1 MSSVMSSPRF
11 LINRGFGSESGTFP
25 GPLITTL
32 VPEKPEFGFASS
44 SKTSQ
49 LFEKPATVVSVW
61 SQAKFPGTME
71 TPKFGFPKLNEKT
84 VESDRAKEES
94 TTESRKV
101 SVTLF
106 VSPGKV
112 AVKTAPV
119 KGLVKETVLVEGASE
134 KVWVVTRFLATSAP
148 LKLPSA
154 QTPPS
159 VVPAPVLSVTMVLPV
174 EKLNSIRLFVEASP
188 TQKVVSGLKASRV
201 KACRLVFC
209 LNLKTCTDVIT
220 PLAAVSSLALP

>member
-1 MSSVMSSPRF
+1 MSSVMSSSRF

-49 LFEKPATVVSVW
+49 LFEKPAAVVSVW
-61 SQAKFPGTME
+61 SHAKFPGTVE
-71 TPKFGFPKLNEKT
+71 TPKLGFPKLKEKT
-84 VESDRAKEES
+84 VESERAKEES

-106 VSPGKV
+106 ASPGKV

-119 KGLVKETVLVEGASE
+119 KVLVKVTVLLAGVSE
-134 KVWVVTRFLATSAP
+134 KGCVVTRVLATPAP

-154 QTPPS
+154 QTPPNL
-159 VVPAPVLSVTMVLPV
+159 VP
-174 EKLNSIRLFVEASP
+174 
-188 TQKVVSGLKASRV
+188 
-201 KACRLVFC
+201 
-209 LNLKTCTDVIT
+209 T
-220 PLAAVSSLALP
+220 PLSNFPLPFSRQQFI

>member
-1 MSSVMSSPRF
+1 MSSVMSSSRF

-49 LFEKPATVVSVW
+49 LFEKPAAVVSVW
-61 SQAKFPGTME
+61 SQAKFPGTVE
-71 TPKFGFPKLNEKT
+71 TPKFGFPRLKEKT
-84 VESDRAKEES
+84 VESERAKEES

-106 VSPGKV
+106 ASPGKV

-119 KGLVKETVLVEGASE
+119 KGLVKETVLVPGVSE
-134 KVWVVTRFLATSAP
+134 KGCVVTKFLATSPP
-148 LKLPSA
+148 LNLPPSHTPPPLLPS
-154 QTPPS
+154 PS
-159 VVPAPVLSVTMVLPV
+159 FSAT
-174 EKLNSIRLFVEASP
+174 
-188 TQKVVSGLKASRV
+188 
-201 KACRLVFC
+201 LVFPID
-209 LNLKTCTDVIT
+209 K
-220 PLAAVSSLALP
+220 